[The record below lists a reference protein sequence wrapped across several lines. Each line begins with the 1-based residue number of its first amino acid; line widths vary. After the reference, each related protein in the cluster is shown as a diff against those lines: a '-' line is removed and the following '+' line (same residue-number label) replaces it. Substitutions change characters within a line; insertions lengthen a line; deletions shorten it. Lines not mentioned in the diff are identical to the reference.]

1 MNEGNEHTPRKKRAF
16 LIFYS
21 VALFSAA
28 AVIILLSY
36 LYSSRMERSE
46 EELEESRR
54 VSLSA
59 MQSVENLMDDNRT
72 LTNKLAAAEE
82 SISTLKLE
90 LEEGNKKTNELYNT
104 GEIINNNLIYYREK
118 LTELIRLYNELID
131 HLPND
136 EGENTE
142 LERIQKLIQELLAEE

>member
-72 LTNKLAAAEE
+72 LTDKLAAAEE